1 MSSTALLDEVTLQAS
16 LDSATSG
23 ALVFADKMAEAVSQG
38 DFVELVVMA
47 GQYQELRRVMR
58 QLRALKAEVAT

>member
-1 MSSTALLDEVTLQAS
+1 MSALMDEVTLQAS

-38 DFVELVVMA
+38 DFIELVVMA